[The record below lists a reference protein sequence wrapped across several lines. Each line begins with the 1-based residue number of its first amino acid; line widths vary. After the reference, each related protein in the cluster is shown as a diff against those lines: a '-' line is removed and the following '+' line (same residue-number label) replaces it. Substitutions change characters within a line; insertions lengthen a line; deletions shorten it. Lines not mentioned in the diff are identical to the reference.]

1 MKKCYCL
8 PQLEKTARIVRQ
20 LQNYIINILRKSS
33 TDWLDLTPSFLQPG
47 VFLCHGNPT
56 RKTYHSTLV
65 NPIHT
70 TNATELVG
78 IFQSWV
84 SSGPSLILDGL
95 LVRVS
100 ADCSTAIS
108 SLDEGECESGG
119 VSRDP
124 GLGQRITQT
133 LNECAVKNLG
143 EEVCSLGGCPLP

>member
-1 MKKCYCL
+1 M
-8 PQLEKTARIVRQ
+8 QLIKVM
-20 LQNYIINILRKSS
+20 RKNCA
-33 TDWLDLTPSFLQPG
+33 DCHNLIPSFLRPG

-56 RKTYHSTLV
+56 KTTYRSTIV
-65 NPIHT
+65 NPFAT
-70 TNATELVG
+70 TNATQLVG
-78 IFQSWV
+78 IIQSWV

-100 ADCSTAIS
+100 ADCPTAIS
-108 SLDEGECESGG
+108 SLDEGECESGD
-119 VSRDP
+119 VSSDP